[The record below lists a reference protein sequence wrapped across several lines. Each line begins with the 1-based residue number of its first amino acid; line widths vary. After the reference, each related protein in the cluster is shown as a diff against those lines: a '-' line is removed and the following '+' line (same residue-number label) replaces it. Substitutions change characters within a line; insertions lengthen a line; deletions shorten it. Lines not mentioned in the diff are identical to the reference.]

1 MTVPMLR
8 FLPGPI
14 KGIVSMLLISLNTI
28 LICIPLFALALLKL
42 LLPIQPVRRFLNQLL
57 DGLATTWISINNG
70 IHALTKKIR
79 WQVEGLESL
88 KRDDWYLVLS
98 NHQSWADILVLQK
111 VFNRHIP
118 FMKFF
123 LKQELIWVPVIGLG
137 WWALDFPFMKRY
149 SKSYLAKHPEMKGKD
164 METTR
169 KACEKFRT
177 MPVSIMNF
185 VEGTRYTPSKAKHTQ
200 SPFKNLLK
208 PKAGGAGFVLTA
220 MGEQLHR
227 ILDVTIV
234 YPQKAHSFWDFLCGK
249 VTDIRVHVRSLPVTK
264 DLVGNYE
271 EDKDY
276 RVRFQAWLNEL
287 WLEKDQRIGHMLARS

>member
-1 MTVPMLR
+1 MLR
-8 FLPGPI
+8 FLPGPLN
-14 KGIVSMLLISLNTI
+14 GILSMLLISLNTV
-28 LICIPLFALALLKL
+28 LICTPLFAIALLKL
-42 LLPIQPVRRFLNQLL
+42 GVPISTVQALCNRLL

-70 IHALTKKIR
+70 IHALTKQIR
-79 WQVEGLESL
+79 WQVEGVEEL
-88 KRDDWYLVLS
+88 KLDDWYLVLS

-111 VFNRHIP
+111 IFNRHIP

-123 LKQELIWVPVIGLG
+123 LKKELIWVPVIGLS

-177 MPVSIMNF
+177 KPMSIMNF
-185 VEGTRYTPSKAKHTQ
+185 VEGTRFTSAKQQQTQ
-200 SPFKNLLK
+200 SPFQHLLK

-234 YPQKAHSFWDFLCGK
+234 YPEPTHSFWDFLCGR
-249 VTDIRVHVRSLPVTK
+249 VTDVRIHVRSLPVTG
-264 DLVGNYE
+264 DLLGNYE
-271 EDKDY
+271 DDKDY
-276 RVRFQAWLNEL
+276 RIRFQAWLNSIWE
-287 WLEKDQRIGHMLARS
+287 EKDRRITAMLTEA

>member
-1 MTVPMLR
+1 MLR

-14 KGIVSMLLISLNTI
+14 KGIVSMLLISLNTL
-28 LICIPLFALALLKL
+28 LICAPLFTIALVKL
-42 LLPIQPVRRFLNQLL
+42 CLPLNPVRILCNRLLN
-57 DGLATTWISINNG
+57 GLATAWISINNG

-79 WQVEGLESL
+79 WHVEGVDAL
-88 KRDDWYLVLS
+88 KLDDWYLVIS

-111 VFNRHIP
+111 IFNRHIP

-123 LKQELIWVPVIGLG
+123 LKKELIWVPVIGLG

-185 VEGTRYTPSKAKHTQ
+185 VEGTRFTPEKKAQTQ
-200 SPFKNLLK
+200 SPFKHLLK

-234 YPQKAHSFWDFLCGK
+234 YPEASHSFWDFLCGK
-249 VTDIRVHVRSLPVTK
+249 VTDIRVHVRSLPITGE
-264 DLVGNYE
+264 LLGNYE
-271 EDKDY
+271 DDKDY
-276 RVRFQAWLNEL
+276 RIRFQAWLNGIWE
-287 WLEKDQRIGHMLARS
+287 EKDRRIELMLTQT

>member
-1 MTVPMLR
+1 MLR

-28 LICIPLFALALLKL
+28 LICIPLFAVALLKL
-42 LLPIQPVRRFLNQLL
+42 LLPVKAIRAFFNRIL

-111 VFNRHIP
+111 VFNRRIP

-185 VEGTRYTPSKAKHTQ
+185 VEGTRYTPGKAKHTQ
-200 SPFKNLLK
+200 SPFKHLLK

-249 VTDIRVHVRSLPVTK
+249 VTDVRVHIRSLPVTK
-264 DLVGNYE
+264 ELVGNYE
-271 EDKDY
+271 DDKDY

-287 WLEKDQRIGHMLARS
+287 WLEKDQRISHMLARN

>member
-1 MTVPMLR
+1 MLR

-14 KGIVSMLLISLNTI
+14 KGILSMLLISLNTL
-28 LICIPLFALALLKL
+28 LICLPLFSIALLKL
-42 LLPIQPVRRFLNQLL
+42 LLPIQAVRRFFNRIL

-70 IHALTKKIR
+70 IHSLTKKIR

-111 VFNRHIP
+111 IFNRRIP

-185 VEGTRYTPSKAKHTQ
+185 VEGTRFTPAKAKHTQ
-200 SPFKNLLK
+200 SPFKHLLK

-271 EDKDY
+271 DDKEY
-276 RVRFQAWLNEL
+276 RVRFQSWLNEL

>member
-1 MTVPMLR
+1 MLR

-14 KGIVSMLLISLNTI
+14 KGIVSMLLISLNTL
-28 LICIPLFALALLKL
+28 LICIPLFAIALLKL
-42 LLPIQPVRRFLNQLL
+42 LLPIQIVRRFFNRLL
-57 DGLATTWISINNG
+57 DGLATTWISVNNG

-111 VFNRHIP
+111 VFNRRIP

-123 LKQELIWVPVIGLG
+123 LKQQLIWVPVIGLG

-169 KACEKFRT
+169 EACDKFRT

-234 YPQKAHSFWDFLCGK
+234 YPQEAHSFWDFLCGK

-264 DLVGNYE
+264 NLVGNYE

>member
-1 MTVPMLR
+1 MLR

-14 KGIVSMLLISLNTI
+14 KGIVSMLLISLNTL
-28 LICIPLFALALLKL
+28 LICIPLFTVALLKL
-42 LLPIQPVRRFLNQLL
+42 LLPVTAIRAFFNRIL

-111 VFNRHIP
+111 VFNRRIP

-185 VEGTRYTPSKAKHTQ
+185 VEGTRYTPAKAKHTQ
-200 SPFKNLLK
+200 SPFKHLLK

-234 YPQKAHSFWDFLCGK
+234 YPRKAHSFWDFLCGK
-249 VTDIRVHVRSLPVTK
+249 VTDVRVHIRSLPVTK
-264 DLVGNYE
+264 ELVGNYE

>member
-1 MTVPMLR
+1 MLR

-14 KGIVSMLLISLNTI
+14 NGALSLLLISLNTL
-28 LICIPLFALALLKL
+28 LICGPLFVLALLKL
-42 LLPIQPVRRFLNQLL
+42 LLPFSGARKLISRWL

-70 IHALTKKIR
+70 IHALTKRIR
-79 WQVEGLESL
+79 WQVEGLETL
-88 KRDDWYLVLS
+88 KPDDWYLVIS

-111 VFNRHIP
+111 IFNRRIP

-123 LKQELIWVPVIGLG
+123 LKQQLIWVPVIGLG

-185 VEGTRYTPSKAKHTQ
+185 VEGTRFTPAKHQ
-200 SPFKNLLK
+200 RSASPFTHLLK
-208 PKAGGAGFVLTA
+208 PKAGGIGFVLSA

-227 ILDVTIV
+227 IVDVTIV
-234 YPQKAHSFWDFLCGK
+234 YPRQSRNFWDFLCGK
-249 VTDIRVHVRSLPVTK
+249 VTDIRVHVRSLPITPE
-264 DLVGNYE
+264 LLGNYE
-271 EDKDY
+271 DDSAY
-276 RVRFQAWLNEL
+276 RVRFQAWLNGI
-287 WLEKDQRIGHMLARS
+287 WTEKDRRISAILAGD

>member
-1 MTVPMLR
+1 MLLR

-14 KGIVSMLLISLNTI
+14 KGTLSLLLISVNTL
-28 LICIPLFALALLKL
+28 LICAPLFVIALVKL
-42 LLPIQPVRRFLNQLL
+42 LLPIQAIRSACNRVLN
-57 DGLATTWISINNG
+57 GLATAWISTNNG
-70 IHALTKKIR
+70 IHSLTKKIR
-79 WQVEGLESL
+79 WHVEGVDEL
-88 KRDDWYLVLS
+88 KLDDWYLVIS

-111 VFNRHIP
+111 IFNRKIP

-123 LKQELIWVPVIGLG
+123 LKKELIWVPVIGLG

-185 VEGTRYTPSKAKHTQ
+185 VEGTRYTAEKAKQSQ
-200 SPFKNLLK
+200 SPFKHLLK

-234 YPQKAHSFWDFLCGK
+234 YPQAAHSFWDFLCGK
-249 VTDIRVHVRSLPVTK
+249 VTDIRVHVRSLPISGE
-264 DLVGNYE
+264 LLGNYE
-271 EDKDY
+271 DDKDY
-276 RVRFQAWLNEL
+276 RIRFQAWLNEL
-287 WLEKDQRIGHMLARS
+287 WLEKDLRVGQMLAQS